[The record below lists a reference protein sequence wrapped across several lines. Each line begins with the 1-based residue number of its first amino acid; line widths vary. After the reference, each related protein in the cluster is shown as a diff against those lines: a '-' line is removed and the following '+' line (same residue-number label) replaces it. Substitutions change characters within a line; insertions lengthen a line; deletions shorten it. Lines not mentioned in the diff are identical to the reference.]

1 MSKDHDML
9 DEIVARTRRIET
21 RLTSYLIS
29 IGAHTASDHNAP
41 TWVSN
46 GDEGYIVLN
55 AVDVPLAACLRAIP
69 EGYANE
75 VNVIFDNTI
84 IAVLNV

>member
-1 MSKDHDML
+1 MSKEYEML
-9 DEIVARTRRIET
+9 DEIVSRARRIET

-29 IGAHTASDHNAP
+29 VGAHTSSEHNAP
-41 TWVSN
+41 AWVSN
-46 GDEGYIVLN
+46 GDEGYIALS

-69 EGYANE
+69 EGYTNE
-75 VNVIFDNTI
+75 VNVIFGNEI